1 MTQTKS
7 RPEVSRAET
16 RAALDGAAKA
26 MRRTVRAVA
35 QFVPIPE
42 QIDRATRILDSS
54 GIFLSRSEI
63 EQMAA
68 EVAAD
73 YCSVPTELCPQ
84 CRGTFARGTGWGVFC
99 SRFCADEEMAAAIAH
114 REAQP

>member
-16 RAALDGAAKA
+16 RAVLDGAARA
-26 MRRTVRAVA
+26 MRRTVRGVA

-54 GIFLSRSEI
+54 GIFLSRGEI

-73 YCSVPTELCPQ
+73 YCNIPSEECPQ
-84 CRGTFARGTGWGVFC
+84 CHGTFARGTGWGLFC
-99 SRFCADEEMAAAIAH
+99 SPLCADEEMADALAAA
-114 REAQP
+114 RGLP